1 MAWLSGYSYRKQI
14 TLNGSTAGAQSD
26 YQLKLLLGESSGAS
40 GEDVDCGAKCQAD
53 FDDIRFTKADGTTLL
68 DYWIESITGSTPNQL
83 ATIWIEFDSIPASPD
98 TATFYMYYGNA
109 GASAVT
115 SGAATFLFFDDFGG
129 DLSKWS
135 VISGTWAADSGTL
148 KHTGQTGDKYIRS
161 DPYQV
166 ADARIRSRLKTSCA
180 SSTQTNMLMVGAR
193 GYAPAQ
199 FHYAAGPWGAQSA
212 ERNRIEED
220 GSQRAYTDYSWDA
233 DTYMVTEFR
242 LYGAALSAYVNDAYE
257 ISCSDDTYLDSDYI
271 GFKGNLPTG
280 QYGYVD
286 WVFVAKYAEAEP
298 TWGSWGGEEELTP
311 KTSSDSG
318 SGAEV
323 SSLAATLVQ
332 SETGVGTDAQTAL
345 LAAIIHAD
353 SGVGVEALGDRA
365 ITLVE
370 AAVGAEI
377 TSLARTLFDSAV
389 GSENSYLKILEGVK
403 TSSDSGSGVDASAA
417 MVVSHLRSDTGAATE
432 TVVSRALFAREYP
445 GGALD
450 LAKALVATLR
460 TTDEGTGSEAAR
472 QAVAIEAS
480 ETGSGS
486 DASAL
491 VGSLLA
497 HDTAVATEAV
507 TVLAAMVSQD
517 SGVGIEKVLA
527 FFRQVFDAGE
537 GQEIVQLVGLVGRL
551 MKALQYTSAYRQT
564 TIYTAAYRKV
574 RIWTGTREEEH
585 MEVTNVF
592 PRGDVVPIYYNVEDW
607 QGNYIDPSGGCVCS
621 LWQPD
626 GTMATD
632 LADEEIDE
640 EPMTKLDTGRYVYY
654 YYSRDTD
661 PKKFFRSV
669 CTAIDGTGDTTKRT
683 SKSWSF
689 RLQ

>member
-1 MAWLSGYSYRKQI
+1 MATLYLLPNGAGDYTNLLQYPDSGAHWEKVDDAIGSPDDDGTFVYNYNSSDYKKAAFTLQNHTAESGAINWVKVHFRCARFSSGRATPYLRLATTETTGTEI
-14 TLNGSTAGAQSD
+14 TL
-26 YQLKLLLGESSGAS
+26 GAS
-40 GEDVDCGAKCQAD
+40 
-53 FDDIRFTKADGTTLL
+53 
-68 DYWIESITGSTPNQL
+68 
-83 ATIWIEFDSIPASPD
+83 
-98 TATFYMYYGNA
+98 
-109 GASAVT
+109 
-115 SGAATFLFFDDFGG
+115 
-129 DLSKWS
+129 
-135 VISGTWAADSGTL
+135 
-148 KHTGQTGDKYIRS
+148 
-161 DPYQV
+161 
-166 ADARIRSRLKTSCA
+166 
-180 SSTQTNMLMVGAR
+180 
-193 GYAPAQ
+193 
-199 FHYAAGPWGAQSA
+199 
-212 ERNRIEED
+212 
-220 GSQRAYTDYSWDA
+220 
-233 DTYMVTEFR
+233 
-242 LYGAALSAYVNDAYE
+242 YVSY
-257 ISCSDDTYLDSDYI
+257 
-271 GFKGNLPTG
+271 
-280 QYGYVD
+280 
-286 WVFVAKYAEAEP
+286 
-298 TWGSWGGEEELTP
+298 EEELARPGGGDWSWDDIDALQVAIGLKDFGSTTQPKCTQIYVEVDYTAETP

-323 SSLAATLVQ
+323 SSLAAAFIQ

-345 LAAIIHAD
+345 LAAIIKAD

-365 ITLVE
+365 IALVE
-370 AAVGAEI
+370 AGVGAEI
-377 TSLARTLFDSAV
+377 TSLARAVFDSAV
-389 GSENSYLKILEGVK
+389 GTENSYLKILEGVK
-403 TSSDSGSGVDASAA
+403 TSSDSGSGVEASE
-417 MVVSHLRSDTGAATE
+417 MLVSHLRSDTGAATE
-432 TVVSRALFAREYP
+432 TVVFRALFAREYP
-445 GGALD
+445 AGAID
-450 LAKALVATLR
+450 LAKALVATLS

-527 FFRQVFDAGE
+527 YFRQCFDAGE

-564 TIYTAAYRKV
+564 AIYTAAYRKV

-640 EPMTKLDTGRYVYY
+640 EPMTKLDTGQYVYY

-661 PKKFFRSV
+661 PKEFFRSL